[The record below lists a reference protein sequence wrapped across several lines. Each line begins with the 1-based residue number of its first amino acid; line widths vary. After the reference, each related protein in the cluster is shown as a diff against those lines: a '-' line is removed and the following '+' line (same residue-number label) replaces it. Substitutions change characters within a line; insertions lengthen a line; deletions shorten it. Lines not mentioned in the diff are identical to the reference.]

1 MTDDLDVVRRLG
13 ALLAAETPDAAA
25 ARARVRTRVT
35 VTPSAQRPRDWRRF
49 VPLAGAVAA
58 VAAIIAIA
66 VLRAGSAEHDQHS
79 FSSRPKPVA
88 QAPSLFPQPDQFLY
102 VRSRG
107 AYLACSMD
115 GPHPGCKMQPQRTRE
130 IWISESG
137 QGRLLESG
145 SKPTALSRSRLYIG
159 NRAFTHAQLATYAP
173 TPQDLLAELKAG
185 RQPGQG
191 GNTRSYAYIQITDAL
206 REAAA
211 PPAVRLALI
220 GALPLVPGV
229 HDDGEVTDS
238 AGRAGHA
245 YSVTDHGSRK
255 TVIVD
260 PVSLTMLQERDVLL
274 NPKSLGV
281 STRLRAGDIVG
292 GAIYLQRAVVG
303 KAGVRP

>member
-1 MTDDLDVVRRLG
+1 MTDELDVVRRLG
-13 ALLAAETPDAAA
+13 TLLAGETPDAAA
-25 ARARVRTRVT
+25 IRARVRTRAT
-35 VTPSAQRPRDWRRF
+35 TMPSEQRRRAWQWL
-49 VPLAGAVAA
+49 VPLAGPLAA
-58 VAAIIAIA
+58 VAAIVAIA
-66 VLRAGSAEHDQHS
+66 VLRAGSAEHGQQS
-79 FSSRPKPVA
+79 FRSTPKSVA
-88 QAPSLFPQPDQFLY
+88 QAASLFPAPNQYLY

-107 AYLACSMD
+107 AYLSCSMD

-145 SKPTALSRSRLYIG
+145 SKPSALGRSRLYIG

-173 TPQDLLAELKAG
+173 TPQGLLAELTAG

-191 GNTRSYAYIQITDAL
+191 GDTPSYAYIQITDAL

-211 PPAVRLALI
+211 PPAVRRALI

-238 AGRAGHA
+238 AGRAGRA
-245 YSVTDHGSRK
+245 YSVSDHGNRK

-260 PVSLTMLQERDVLL
+260 PLSLTMLQERDVLQD
-274 NPKSLGV
+274 PKSLGV
-281 STRLRAGDIVG
+281 PTRLRAGDVVG
-292 GAIYLQRAVVG
+292 GAIYLQRAVVA
-303 KAGVRP
+303 KAGMRP

>member
-1 MTDDLDVVRRLG
+1 MTDELDVVRRLG
-13 ALLAAETPDAAA
+13 ALLAAETPDLAA
-25 ARARVRTRVT
+25 ARARVRTRAT
-35 VTPSAQRPRDWRRF
+35 VTPSVRRRRDWRWL
-49 VPLAGAVAA
+49 VPLAGPVAA
-58 VAAIIAIA
+58 VAAIVAIA
-66 VLRAGSAEHDQHS
+66 VLRAGSAGPDQPS

-107 AYLACSMD
+107 AYLSCSMD

-130 IWISESG
+130 VWVSESG
-137 QGRLLESG
+137 QGRLLEGG
-145 SKPTALSRSRLYIG
+145 SRPTALGRSRLYIG
-159 NRAFTHAQLATYAP
+159 NRAFTHAELATYAP

-206 REAAA
+206 REAAV
-211 PPAVRLALI
+211 PPAVRRALI

-245 YSVTDHGSRK
+245 YSVSDHGNRK

-274 NPKSLGV
+274 DPKSLGV
-281 STRLRAGDIVG
+281 PTKLRAGDVVG
-292 GAIYLQRAVVG
+292 GAIYLQRAVVA
-303 KAGVRP
+303 KAGMRP